1 LLPLAFGAAWAG
13 PARACNPAPPVPPIL
28 EGYEYDETAR
38 RLLLASSPGVAL
50 ARFSKRLDLTIGD
63 ATSQPDYV
71 FEVSEGWGRVAPYRL
86 LIGGYW
92 IDCDLDLRPGGHY
105 LLYLEGERPLYILPA
120 EDAAPEVQALGDL
133 DWFYD
138 QRGTLIRPE
147 LVKEVGD
154 EGAGEDVAAE
164 APATD
169 DIVGEEPP
177 RDAAGEG
184 E

>member
-1 LLPLAFGAAWAG
+1 MASRWLLLPLALGAAFAG
-13 PARACNPAPPVPPIL
+13 PVRACNPAPPVPPIL

-38 RLLLASSPGVAL
+38 KLLLASSPGVAV

-71 FEVSEGWGRVAPYRL
+71 FEVSEGWRRVAPYRL

-92 IDCDLDLRPGGHY
+92 VDCDLGLRPGAYY

-138 QRGTLIRPE
+138 QRGTLVRPE
-147 LVKEVGD
+147 LVNEVGED
-154 EGAGEDVAAE
+154 EAGEE
-164 APATD
+164 A
-169 DIVGEEPP
+169 VGDPVE
-177 RDAAGEG
+177 EG